1 MTSHHE
7 WMEIHLITIGRMV
20 QLEKEKAELEKEKA
34 EVEKE
39 KAEVEREKTK
49 LEEEKHEREKALQM
63 SMKENIALKKKVEDL
78 EVNMESA
85 KQFSLEME
93 KPKQVLVCGDS
104 HLKCISLPKLCQVT
118 GRNIEFVKS
127 FCSRNDWPRAFKPE
141 ISIVST
147 LLKQV
152 DSRATDLLI
161 TSPTSDLTNLTQMS
175 QSARVHWI
183 DLSAKTIINTAEICL
198 TRFPALK
205 NVTILEHL
213 PR

>member
-1 MTSHHE
+1 MPKKNPQKSHHE
-7 WMEIHLITIGRMV
+7 WLEIHLITIGRMV
-20 QLEKEKAELEKEKA
+20 QLEKEKAEVEKEKA
-34 EVEKE
+34 EVEK
-39 KAEVEREKTK
+39 EKTK

-63 SMKENIALKKKVEDL
+63 LMKENIALKKKVEDL

-104 HLKCISLPKLCQVT
+104 HIKCISLPKLCQVT

-141 ISIVST
+141 IST

>member
-1 MTSHHE
+1 M
-7 WMEIHLITIGRMV
+7 
-20 QLEKEKAELEKEKA
+20 
-34 EVEKE
+34 
-39 KAEVEREKTK
+39 
-49 LEEEKHEREKALQM
+49 
-63 SMKENIALKKKVEDL
+63 
-78 EVNMESA
+78 
-85 KQFSLEME
+85 
-93 KPKQVLVCGDS
+93 
-104 HLKCISLPKLCQVT
+104 T

-127 FCSRNDWPRAFKPE
+127 FCSRNDLPRAFKPE

-183 DLSAKTIINTAEICL
+183 DLSAKTIINTAEMCL
-198 TRFPALK
+198 IRFPALK

>member
-1 MTSHHE
+1 
-7 WMEIHLITIGRMV
+7 MEIHLITIGRMV

-63 SMKENIALKKKVEDL
+63 LMKENIALKKKVEDL

-127 FCSRNDWPRAFKPE
+127 FCSRNDWPRAFN
-141 ISIVST
+141 SS
-147 LLKQV
+147 L
-152 DSRATDLLI
+152 R
-161 TSPTSDLTNLTQMS
+161 
-175 QSARVHWI
+175 SA
-183 DLSAKTIINTAEICL
+183 LSAHFSSRL
-198 TRFPALK
+198 TPGQL
-205 NVTILEHL
+205 TC
-213 PR
+213 

>member
-1 MTSHHE
+1 ML
-7 WMEIHLITIGRMV
+7 MR
-20 QLEKEKAELEKEKA
+20 
-34 EVEKE
+34 
-39 KAEVEREKTK
+39 
-49 LEEEKHEREKALQM
+49 
-63 SMKENIALKKKVEDL
+63 ENIALKKKVEDL

-93 KPKQVLVCGDS
+93 KPKQVLVYGDS

-127 FCSRNDWPRAFKPE
+127 FCSRYDWPRASKPE

-183 DLSAKTIINTAEICL
+183 DLSAKTIINTAVICL

-205 NVTILEHL
+205 NVTILKHL

>member
-1 MTSHHE
+1 
-7 WMEIHLITIGRMV
+7 
-20 QLEKEKAELEKEKA
+20 
-34 EVEKE
+34 
-39 KAEVEREKTK
+39 
-49 LEEEKHEREKALQM
+49 
-63 SMKENIALKKKVEDL
+63 MKENIALKKKVEDL

-141 ISIVST
+141 SEISIVST

-152 DSRATDLLI
+152 DSRAIDLLI

-175 QSARVHWI
+175 QSARVHWV
-183 DLSAKTIINTAEICL
+183 DLSAKTIINTAEMCL
-198 TRFPALK
+198 IRFPALK